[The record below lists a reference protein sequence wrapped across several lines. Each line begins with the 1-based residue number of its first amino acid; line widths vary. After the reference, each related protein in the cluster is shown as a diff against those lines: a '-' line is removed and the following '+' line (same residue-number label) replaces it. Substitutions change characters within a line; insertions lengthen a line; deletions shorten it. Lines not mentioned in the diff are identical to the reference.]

1 MSQSEISKAPG
12 YVLLLATER
21 QVHAFDL
28 SESSRATIGRH
39 ESNDLQLVSR
49 TVSNYHAEIV
59 LDDEGLL
66 MRDLD
71 STNGSHLNGKKVAE
85 HRLKNGDRIRIG
97 NHQMTVHLERLDD
110 QKQGFF
116 RYRRNPES
124 FAVGTKGKIISTRA
138 TSPRAKKTLQ
148 VDNPHDLSLADLL
161 KILTTNAKSVVLELW
176 KGEEKGRVYIQKDK
190 IIHAKYRGAE
200 GEKALCRFFGW
211 QDAEYEIVEFSN
223 SSEVNRTINLPAD
236 TLILEG
242 MSQMSE
248 LARLIS
254 ELPPLEVPLALK
266 EDCTLP
272 VSAHSAAE
280 IEIYM
285 SIIRH
290 RTIAAVLEETPM
302 TDCRALRL
310 IRALIK
316 KGVFA
321 LSNTSDYLPE
331 DTFVFRPQIPTEPV

>member
-1 MSQSEISKAPG
+1 MSESIVKKAPG
-12 YVLLLATER
+12 YVLLLATEQ

-59 LDDEGLL
+59 LDDEGLSI
-66 MRDLD
+66 RDLD
-71 STNGSHLNGKKVAE
+71 STNGSHLNGKKVCQE
-85 HRLKNGDRIRIG
+85 RLKNGDRIRIG

-124 FAVGTKGKIISTRA
+124 FAVGTKGNIISTRA
-138 TSPRAKKTLQ
+138 TSDRANKTLR
-148 VDNPHDLSLADLL
+148 VDNPHDLSIADLL
-161 KILTTNAKSVVLELW
+161 KILTTNANSVILELY
-176 KGEEKGRVYIQKDK
+176 KGEETGRIYIQKDK
-190 IIHAKYRGAE
+190 IIHATYGRAE

-211 QDAEYEIVEFSN
+211 QSAKYEIVEFPT
-223 SSEVNRTINLPAD
+223 SSDVTRTINLPAD

-242 MSQMSE
+242 MSQISE
-248 LARLIS
+248 LARLIA
-254 ELPPLEVPLALK
+254 ELPPLGVPLTLK
-266 EDCTLP
+266 EDCSLP

-290 RTIAAVLEETPM
+290 QTIAAVLEVTPM

-316 KGVFA
+316 KGVFG
-321 LSNTSDYLPE
+321 LSHNSDYVPTE
-331 DTFVFRPQIPTEPV
+331 TFILRPKAATEPV

>member
-1 MSQSEISKAPG
+1 MSQSEFAKAPG

-59 LDDEGLL
+59 LDGEGLF

-71 STNGSHLNGKKVAE
+71 STNGSHLNGKKVNE
-85 HRLKNGDRIRIG
+85 ERLKNGDRIRIG
-97 NHQMTVHLERLDD
+97 NHQMTVHLERLDG

-124 FAVGTKGKIISTRA
+124 FTVGTKGNVISTRA
-138 TSPRAKKTLQ
+138 TSDRAKTTLQ
-148 VDNPHDLSLADLL
+148 VDDPHDLSLADLL
-161 KILTTNAKSVVLELW
+161 KILTTNAKSVMLELW
-176 KGEEKGRVYIQKDK
+176 KGEDKGRIYIQKDK
-190 IIHAKYRGAE
+190 IIHAEYGSAE

-211 QDAEYEIVEFSN
+211 QNAKYEVVEFPTTSD
-223 SSEVNRTINLPAD
+223 VTRTINLPAD

-242 MSQMSE
+242 MSQVGE
-248 LARLIS
+248 LARLIA

-266 EDCTLP
+266 EDCPLP

-285 SIIRH
+285 SIIRYQ
-290 RTIAAVLEETPM
+290 TIAAVLEVTPM
-302 TDCRALRL
+302 TDCRVLRL

-316 KGVFA
+316 KGVFT
-321 LSNTSDYLPE
+321 LSSTSDYLPE
-331 DTFVFRPQIPTEPV
+331 ETFVFRREATTDPV